1 MRPFHLHLVRHG
13 QSVWNVEGRLQGQ
26 TAHPELTDLG
36 RTQAQAAAD
45 LLAQRIT
52 GTAGGT
58 GTVVVVSSDLVRAR
72 QSADIIARTLGVEVT
87 DDPDLREQSVGELEG
102 VLTTALDA
110 TPTAEGDA
118 HISEV
123 RWGGGE
129 SLEDVHRR
137 LAAPISRALTGS
149 HDHVIWVTHGI
160 TTCVALARLAGRSH
174 REVEWDPI
182 ANGAVVSVA
191 LLRS

>member
-45 LLAQRIT
+45 LLAERIN
-52 GTAGGT
+52 GSVAI
-58 GTVVVVSSDLVRAR
+58 VSSDLVRAR
-72 QSADIIARTLGVEVT
+72 QTADIIARTLGVEVL

-102 VLTTALDA
+102 LLTSALEA
-110 TPTAEGDA
+110 TPAAEGDS

-123 RWGGGE
+123 KWGGGE
-129 SLEDVHRR
+129 SLEDVHLR
-137 LAAPISRALTGS
+137 LAAPIARAHQGT
-149 HDHVIWVTHGI
+149 HDHIVWVTHGI
-160 TTCVALARLAGRSH
+160 TTSVALARLAGRSH
-174 REVEWDPI
+174 RDVEWDPI
-182 ANGAVVSVA
+182 ANGEVVSTT
-191 LLRS
+191 LNRS

>member
-1 MRPFHLHLVRHG
+1 MRPFQLHLVRHG

-26 TAHPELTDLG
+26 IAHPELTDLG
-36 RTQAQAAAD
+36 RAQAQEAAG
-45 LLAQRIT
+45 LLADRVN
-52 GTAGGT
+52 
-58 GTVVVVSSDLVRAR
+58 GTVAIVSSDLVRAR
-72 QSADIIARTLGVEVT
+72 QTADVIARTLGVEVLN
-87 DDPDLREQSVGELEG
+87 DPDLREQSVGQLEG
-102 VLTTALDA
+102 VLTTALNA

-118 HISEV
+118 HVSEV

-137 LAAPISRALTGS
+137 LAAPIARALAAS
-149 HDHVIWVTHGI
+149 HDHIVWVTHGI

-182 ANGAVVSVA
+182 ANGAVVSTT